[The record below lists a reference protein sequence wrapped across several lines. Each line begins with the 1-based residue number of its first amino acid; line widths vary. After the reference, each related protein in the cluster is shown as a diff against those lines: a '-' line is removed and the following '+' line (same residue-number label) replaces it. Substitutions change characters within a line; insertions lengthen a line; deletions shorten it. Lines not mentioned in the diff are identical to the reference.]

1 MLSDPKF
8 WVAVSFVLFVIVAWN
23 PLIMRLAKALDA
35 RGEKIRAE
43 IEEARRLRAE
53 AEAMLKR
60 AEAAR
65 SEAEAEAAALLMHAK
80 DEAVRIGEQAR
91 ADLDAALKRRERMAL
106 DRIAAA
112 EASAVADVRNAAA
125 EVAGAAARTVLAA
138 TLDTKADAALVE
150 QSLGDLPKALRA
162 A

>member
-106 DRIAAA
+106 DRISAA
-112 EASAVADVRNAAA
+112 EAEAAAAVRAAAADVAVNAARDLIA
-125 EVAGAAARTVLAA
+125 KGLTQ
-138 TLDTKADAALVE
+138 DGHAALV
-150 QSLGDLPKALRA
+150 DA
-162 A
+162 AIADIPQKLH